1 MRATLTLRH
10 DRPHQLAAIAGVHD
24 MKNTD
29 PIELVLG
36 LAAWL
41 AVAVFAVI
49 AVANW
54 DPLWGFFPV
63 LAAVLAAWAIGEYVT
78 GRERATGASR

>member
-1 MRATLTLRH
+1 MNSNDLGK
-10 DRPHQLAAIAGVHD
+10 AI
-24 MKNTD
+24 
-29 PIELVLG
+29 LG
-36 LAAWL
+36 MAVWA

-63 LAAVLAAWAIGEYVT
+63 LAAVLIAWGIGERVVRHE
-78 GRERATGASR
+78 GG